1 MNTETPHQLRFIRM
15 RDLTSKVG
23 LSRSEI
29 YRRVK
34 SGRFPQ
40 PIHLGA
46 RAVAWSSDLIEQ
58 WQVEQIRGSS

>member
-1 MNTETPHQLRFIRM
+1 MVRTEQLSFIRM
-15 RDLTSKVG
+15 RHLTSKVG

-34 SGRFPQ
+34 EGRFPQ

-46 RAVAWSSDLIEQ
+46 RAIAWPSDKIEQ
-58 WQVEQIRGSS
+58 WQVEQIRKSL